1 MVALEAGNR
10 VPADDRLLS
19 AASLEVQESS
29 LTGEAQPV
37 AKSPSE
43 DVDPDAPLSGP
54 GDRGVHEHGRH
65 PLPVGRARGPRSR
78 RRPPGM
84 IDKVI
89 GLSLA
94 QGGCTARGADDDS
107 GGVGDNT
114 EMKPARCGF
123 YESHASLMEQWE
135 GPAGVA
141 FTMPAAGIVPVVV
154 GRRAK
159 IVCTL
164 GPATA
169 SEEQVAALV
178 EAGMDVARLNFSHGT
193 HADHERAAERVRR
206 AADRAGRPVGVL
218 ADLQGP
224 KIRLGT
230 FAGSPVEWR
239 TGDRVTIT
247 TDDTRGTARRV
258 STTYRRL
265 AEDVSV
271 GDRLLVDDG
280 NVGLVVVAVRGPDVV
295 CEVTEG
301 GPVSDHK
308 GLSLPGIAVSEPALS
323 GKDAE
328 DLRFALGL
336 GVDLVALSFVRSAAD
351 AGPVRAV
358 LAERGSA
365 VPVLAK
371 LEKPEAVAD
380 LDTVLAAFDGIMVA
394 RGDLGVEMPLER
406 VPLVQKRAVQAC
418 REAAKPAIVATQMLE
433 SMIEHP
439 RPTRAEASDVANAVL
454 DGADAVMLSGETSVG
469 RHPVQA
475 VATMARIVAEVEGDP
490 AASVPP
496 LRQDPV
502 SPAGAIAGA
511 AIDVAARTGAVA
523 LAAFTQTGDTARRL
537 ARHRARTPVVAF
549 TPDAAVRGRLTLTWG
564 VETHR
569 TPAVVHTDD
578 MVAAVQD
585 ALLSSGRGRP
595 GDLVVVVAGSPPSV
609 AGRTNLLRVHR
620 LGEPAAG

>member
-1 MVALEAGNR
+1 M
-10 VPADDRLLS
+10 S
-19 AASLEVQESS
+19 
-29 LTGEAQPV
+29 
-37 AKSPSE
+37 
-43 DVDPDAPLSGP
+43 
-54 GDRGVHEHGRH
+54 
-65 PLPVGRARGPRSR
+65 
-78 RRPPGM
+78 
-84 IDKVI
+84 
-89 GLSLA
+89 
-94 QGGCTARGADDDS
+94 
-107 GGVGDNT
+107 
-114 EMKPARCGF
+114 
-123 YESHASLMEQWE
+123 
-135 GPAGVA
+135 
-141 FTMPAAGIVPVVV
+141 
-154 GRRAK
+154 RRAK

-169 SEEQVAALV
+169 SEERVAALV

-193 HADHERAAERVRR
+193 HAEHEQAVERVRS
-206 AADRAGRPVGVL
+206 AAERAGRPVGLL

-224 KIRLGT
+224 KMRLGR
-230 FAGSPVEWR
+230 FADGPVEWR
-239 TGDRVTIT
+239 AGDRVTIT
-247 TDDTRGTARRV
+247 TEDEPGTAQRV
-258 STTYRRL
+258 STTYPRL
-265 AEDVSV
+265 ADDVAP

-280 NVGLVVVAVRGPDVV
+280 NVGLVVVAVRGADVV

-328 DLRFALGL
+328 DLRFALAL

-358 LAERGSA
+358 LAEQGRT

-371 LEKPEAVAD
+371 LEKPEAVD
-380 LDTVLAAFDGIMVA
+380 ELDAVLAAFDGIMVA

-454 DGADAVMLSGETSVG
+454 DGADAVMLSGETSIG

-475 VATMARIVAEVEGDP
+475 VATMARIVTEVEDDP
-490 AASVPP
+490 AAVVPP
-496 LRQDPV
+496 LRHDPV
-502 SPAGAIAGA
+502 RPAEAIAAA

-537 ARHRARTPVVAF
+537 ARHRARTPVIAF
-549 TPDAAVRGRLTLTWG
+549 TPDPAVLGRLTLSWG
-564 VETHR
+564 VETHL
-569 TPAVVHTDD
+569 TPVVEDTDD

-585 ALLSSGRGRP
+585 ALLSTGRGRP

-609 AGRTNLLRVHR
+609 TGRTNLLRVHR